1 MQGITGVNNGGFS
14 LYDAT
19 NSVTR
24 FAIDPSGRVGI
35 GTATPAA
42 EIEVDT
48 GSASTVGAII
58 KGYSSQ
64 TVDLQQWQDSTGA
77 VKASISATG
86 SATVQSIGILGG
98 GTSPTYHTIFQG
110 SKQSVDIIYTLPSAQ
125 GGTNAVLA
133 NDGTGTLSWASQF
146 DIARY
151 TPFYYTDFLGPAGA
165 TTVEPEYPFDLAL
178 LNSGTQAKIAGTAS
192 HPGILRISSSTTA
205 NSGAYIITDATAFLL
220 AGGEVFEVIFS
231 PQVSGNTSTTLR
243 MGFHDTTTYSA
254 PVDGAYFEMA
264 AGSMNIYGKTA
275 SNSTY
280 STTGTSYALTVGSWY
295 RALVV
300 LNSNATQVNFYLY
313 DESGNQLWTDSLT
326 TNIPTASGRNTGA
339 GVITTNSGTT
349 ATVLTYFDYMAVGI
363 IGRKLT
369 R

>member
-1 MQGITGVNNGGFS
+1 
-14 LYDAT
+14 
-19 NSVTR
+19 
-24 FAIDPSGRVGI
+24 
-35 GTATPAA
+35 
-42 EIEVDT
+42 
-48 GSASTVGAII
+48 
-58 KGYSSQ
+58 
-64 TVDLQQWQDSTGA
+64 

-86 SATVQSIGILGG
+86 SATVQSIGILEG

-110 SKQSVDIIYTLPSAQ
+110 GDQSADITYTLPTAQ
-125 GGTNAVLA
+125 GGANAVLA

-151 TPFYYTDFLGPAGA
+151 TPFYYTDFLGPVGA
-165 TTVEPEYPFDLAL
+165 ATLEPEYPFDLAL
-178 LNSGTQAKIAGTAS
+178 LNSGTQAKIAGIAS

-205 NSGAYIITDATAFLL
+205 NSGAYITTDATAFLL

-231 PQVSGNTSTTLR
+231 PQVSSNTNTTLR
-243 MGFHDTTTYSA
+243 MGFHDSSTSSA
-254 PVDGAYFEMA
+254 PVDGVYFEMA

-280 STTGTSYALTVGSWY
+280 STTGTSYTLTVSSWY

-313 DESGNQLWTDSLT
+313 NESGNQLWTDSLT